1 MSYEEILR
9 TLAIEYHNDKDI
21 DELVSNSLY
30 FWDDEIDR
38 YNSESSFYKEEGI
51 KWSDITN
58 ELNGWGYFK
67 EYQIYINFNI
77 FAE

>member
-58 ELNGWGYFK
+58 ELNGWEYFK